1 MIYEEN
7 VPRWGARMYGGN
19 TYYWESN
26 APKQGEVPI
35 VETECAARFAP
46 DPEGG

>member
-19 TYYWESN
+19 TYYWGVKLQFRRRRCREEQPAELIYAEKS
-26 APKQGEVPI
+26 
-35 VETECAARFAP
+35 
-46 DPEGG
+46 